1 MWGNHIQTVHLHF
14 GTFLTTTP
22 LGGLR
27 FFLLKAS
34 DPEQEKTMQKPGK
47 LSCKLSKK
55 NNNKK
60 KKKWQEKATFK
71 HSTQWP
77 SWKQDPNL
85 EGKHQVTPEE
95 LKVFQDSAGQGQKV
109 IHCWTHSNNKKYF
122 SS

>member
-14 GTFLTTTP
+14 GTLLTTTP

-27 FFLLKAS
+27 FVLLKAS

-60 KKKWQEKATFK
+60 KKRNDRKKQ
-71 HSTQWP
+71 HLNTQL
-77 SWKQDPNL
+77 NGHL
-85 EGKHQVTPEE
+85 E
-95 LKVFQDSAGQGQKV
+95 
-109 IHCWTHSNNKKYF
+109 NKTQT
-122 SS
+122 